1 MLKKCST
8 LRQMGRYSCSIQQ
21 PTVSSV
27 DVAANFRA
35 RTQSQFSSKFTT
47 KEKAMKKVTKHIPR
61 KDTKKRLDQ
70 NLNKKIK
77 QLSLKSVIV
86 AAASLAIH
94 GAVGNQSA

>member
-1 MLKKCST
+1 
-8 LRQMGRYSCSIQQ
+8 
-21 PTVSSV
+21 
-27 DVAANFRA
+27 
-35 RTQSQFSSKFTT
+35 
-47 KEKAMKKVTKHIPR
+47 MKKVTKHIPR